1 MKMTNPSDLAIAQKR
16 LGDRRWRL
24 NNLYYIQNKQGEKQL
39 FKMNWCQERL
49 LNEMW
54 YLNCVLKARQ
64 LGVSTFVTILFLD
77 TALFNSDVSCGIVAD
92 NEENAKY
99 IFRKIK
105 YAYDGLPEELKALRS
120 AKNDSAKELTFS
132 NNSLIRVG
140 TSLRSATF
148 QYLLVSEFG
157 KICAEDLKRA
167 NEILT
172 GTLNTLASGQY
183 CFVES
188 TAKGKAGAFFDL
200 CKAAQDIKDS
210 KTKLSQLDWKFFFF
224 PWYQHPEYRLDA
236 EVIIPS
242 DLEEYFADL
251 QETHNITL
259 TRSQKSWYAKKY
271 QTNFED
277 MRREYPTV
285 PTEAFEASV
294 EGHYYSKYLTKAR
307 EEGRIGN
314 VAHNENLPVYVSMDL
329 GFSDSTS
336 IWFYQISGQEVLLID
351 FYENSGE
358 PLTHYLKVLKD
369 KPYNIMKFFVPHD
382 AATTE
387 YGSGL
392 TRVQIA
398 RNHGITFTVLPKL
411 SLQEGIDATRGMF
424 GKFWFDAKRCE
435 KGIRSLD
442 SYRKAWDEVHGC
454 WRDNPVHDFSS
465 HAADSFRY
473 LAQSLRHSRPPPE
486 TPSISPHRG
495 FMSPMQN
502 FNPKYP
508 VGRTGVFG

>member
-1 MKMTNPSDLAIAQKR
+1 MTRENDLKIAQQR
-16 LGDRRWRL
+16 LGDRKWRL

-39 FKMNWCQERL
+39 FKMNWCQEL
-49 LNEMW
+49 LFNEMW

-77 TALFNSDVSCGIVAD
+77 AAIFNSDVSCGIVAD

-105 YAYDGLPEELKALRS
+105 YAYDNLPEELKALRS
-120 AKNDSAKELTFS
+120 ARVDSAKEMTFT

-140 TSLRSATF
+140 TSLRGSTF
-148 QYLLVSEFG
+148 NYLLISEFG
-157 KICAEDLKRA
+157 KVASEDLKRA

-172 GTLNTLASGQY
+172 GTLNTLASGQF

-188 TAKGKAGAFFDL
+188 TSRGKSGAFFDL
-200 CKAAQDIKDS
+200 CKTAQDLKDS
-210 KTKLSQLDWKFFFF
+210 KIKLTPLDWKFFFF
-224 PWYQHPEYRLDA
+224 AWHLHPEYCLNSD
-236 EVIIPS
+236 VIIPS
-242 DLEEYFADL
+242 DLDEYFAEL
-251 QETHNITL
+251 REVHGIAL
-259 TRSQKSWYAKKY
+259 TRTQKAWYAKKY

-277 MRREYPTV
+277 MKREFPSLAS
-285 PTEAFEASV
+285 EAFEANV

-314 VAHNENLPVYVSMDL
+314 VAHDENLPVFVSIDL

-336 IWFYQISGQEVLLID
+336 VWFYQVVGQEVHLID

-358 PLTHYLKVLKD
+358 PLPHYLKILRD
-369 KPYNIMKFFVPHD
+369 KPYNIQKFFVPHD
-382 AATTE
+382 ATTTE

-411 SLQEGIDATRGMF
+411 SLQEGIDNVRSIF
-424 GKFWFDAKRCE
+424 GKFWFDSKRCGE
-435 KGIRSLD
+435 GIRSLD
-442 SYRKAWDEVHGC
+442 AYRKSWDATHGC

-473 LAQSLRHSRPPPE
+473 LAQSLRHSRPQQDVGY
-486 TPSISPHRG
+486 ISPNRG
-495 FMSPMQN
+495 FMNPMQSIRHYSGGKTSI
-502 FNPKYP
+502 F
-508 VGRTGVFG
+508 